1 MPNSFLDKNLKT
13 SQKDK
18 RKAYVKFLRLRD
30 SSSKTAYNCIKN
42 HFERVIILKKQ
53 TFYES
58 QLTTNQTSTKSVR
71 KILNSLIGKYIFPL
85 LLLIRDSLANDVIK
99 EPSEIAESFNN
110 RGNCVIQII
119 SKLSI
124 KAIKFTKRNLLQ

>member
-1 MPNSFLDKNLKT
+1 M

-30 SSSKTAYNCIKN
+30 SSSKTAYNRIKN
-42 HFERVIILKKQ
+42 YFERVIILKKS
-53 TFYES
+53 TVYES
-58 QLTTNQTSTKSVR
+58 QLTKNQTSIRSVR
-71 KILNSLIGKYIFPL
+71 KILNSFIGKCIFQL
-85 LLLIRDSLANDVIK
+85 SLLIRDSLANDVIK
-99 EPSEIAESFNN
+99 EPLEIVESFNN
-110 RGNCVIQII
+110 RRNCVIQII